1 MMNII
6 EAASL
11 KKLNTFGM
19 DVKADYLSEVNTSED
34 IEQVLEFREKKNIPL
49 FILGGGSNILF
60 SREIHELV
68 LLNRLKGIELIEE
81 NQKHVWVQANAGE
94 NWHEFVLFC
103 LKNNWGG
110 VENLS
115 LIPGNVGASPMQNIG
130 AYGVEIKD
138 VFHSLEAINLKDGKA
153 KEFSAEE
160 CRFGYRES
168 VFKQEE
174 KGKWLITK
182 VNFKLTKV
190 DHILKTGYG
199 AITTELEAMHV
210 KTANIQA
217 ISEAV
222 IRIRRSKLPNP
233 EEIGNA
239 GSFFKN
245 PVVDISIMQQIKRQ
259 HPDVVSYPAGENQ
272 VKLAAGWLIEKAGW
286 KGYRKGDAGVH
297 KNQALVL
304 VNYGQ
309 ANGNEISD
317 LADSLIEDIQKK
329 FGVMLEKEVNIY

>member
-19 DVKADYLSEVNTSED
+19 DVSADYLSEVNSPEE
-34 IEQVLEFREKKNIPL
+34 IQQVLEFRDKKNIPL

-60 SREIHELV
+60 SRNIHELV
-68 LLNRLKGIELIEE
+68 LLNRLKGIKLVDE
-81 NQKHVWVQANAGE
+81 NSNHVWVQASAGE
-94 NWHEFVLFC
+94 NWHQFVQYC
-103 LKNNWGG
+103 INNDWGG
-110 VENLS
+110 IENLS

-138 VFHSLEAINLKDGKA
+138 VFHSLEAVNLSDGNT

-160 CRFGYRES
+160 CSFGYRES

-182 VNFKLTKV
+182 VNYKLTKGN
-190 DHILKTGYG
+190 HILKTGYG
-199 AITTELEAMHV
+199 AITSELEAMNV
-210 KTANIQA
+210 KTPSIQS

-245 PVVDISIMQQIKRQ
+245 PVVDISVMQQIQ
-259 HPDVVSYPAGENQ
+259 SHYADVVNYPAGENQ

-304 VNYGQ
+304 VNYGHS
-309 ANGNEISD
+309 AGNEISD
-317 LADSLIEDIQKK
+317 LANQIIEDIQNK
-329 FGVMLEKEVNIY
+329 FGVKLEKEVNIY

>member
-19 DVKADYLSEVNTSED
+19 DVSADYLSEVNSPEE
-34 IEQVLEFREKKNIPL
+34 IQQVLEFRDKKNIPL

-60 SREIHELV
+60 SRNIHELV
-68 LLNRLKGIELIEE
+68 LLNRLKGIKLVDE
-81 NQKHVWVQANAGE
+81 NSNHVWVQASAGE
-94 NWHEFVLFC
+94 NWHQFVQYC
-103 LKNNWGG
+103 INNDWGG
-110 VENLS
+110 IENLS

-138 VFHSLEAINLKDGKA
+138 VFHSLEAVNLSDGNT

-160 CRFGYRES
+160 CSFGYRES

-182 VNFKLTKV
+182 VNYKHTKGK
-190 DHILKTGYG
+190 HILKTGYG
-199 AITTELEAMHV
+199 AITSELEAMNV
-210 KTANIQA
+210 KTPSIQS

-245 PVVDISIMQQIKRQ
+245 PVVDIAVMQQIQ
-259 HPDVVSYPAGENQ
+259 SQYDDVVNYHAGENQ

-304 VNYGQ
+304 VNYGHS
-309 ANGNEISD
+309 AGNEISD
-317 LADSLIEDIQKK
+317 LADQIIEDIQNK
-329 FGVMLEKEVNIY
+329 FGVKLEKEVNIY